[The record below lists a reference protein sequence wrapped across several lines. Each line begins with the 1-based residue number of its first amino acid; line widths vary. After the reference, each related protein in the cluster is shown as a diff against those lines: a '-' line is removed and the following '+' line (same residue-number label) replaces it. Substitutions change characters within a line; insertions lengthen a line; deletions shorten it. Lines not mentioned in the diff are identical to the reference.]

1 MRSNQF
7 TGYQP
12 QRLRERLRRQER
24 QRELD
29 ELRQLELEV
38 DLMREKLGVTDGT
51 RRPSAPVNPSTRR
64 LSAAPVSRRTPGSSD
79 SRQLEFQSR
88 RACTPGTPGCR
99 PCTPHEARQMRG
111 YLDYLARAQAT
122 LVY

>member
-12 QRLRERLRRQER
+12 QRLREQRRRQEH

-29 ELRQLELEV
+29 ELRQLELEA
-38 DLMREKLGVTDGT
+38 DLMREKLGVTDAT
-51 RRPSAPVNPSTRR
+51 RRPSPQ
-64 LSAAPVSRRTPGSSD
+64 PVSRSARRSPGSSD
-79 SRQLEFQSR
+79 SRQLEFRSR
-88 RACTPGTPGCR
+88 RACTPGTPGCS
-99 PCTPHEARQMRG
+99 PCTPHEARQMRA
-111 YLDYLARAQAT
+111 YLNYLARAEAT